1 MILHGENLMI
11 SVDGSVLAASK
22 SCNVD
27 VDVDTIKVS
36 SPTDGAWEHSIAGR
50 KSWKVTT
57 NHLLMTNQPIESMVE
72 GVAVANPD
80 TYSGYYYGNSYVKVG
95 NSRTVDISQRGL
107 TIVYPFLTRTPD
119 NFDTY
124 GDDETAAEQAMSN
137 MVSTLDALATGTI
150 MAIVSWDAYGMSA
163 TLKAK
168 LESVFN
174 MSLTNIVQVGRYRDA
189 LVIIGSKGVFG
200 TAECKHA
207 VNMVGQ
213 TVHAKQYFNSG
224 NTLLGTPV
232 KSMLTKVGQTVTMR
246 MQVDGLANDHLIGT
260 AICKSAKTTATKG
273 NLLQGSFAWE
283 GTGPLT

>member
-57 NHLLMTNQPIESMVE
+57 SHLLMTNQPIESMVE
-72 GVAVANPD
+72 GVAVANPGA
-80 TYSGYYYGNSYVKVG
+80 YSGYYYDNSYVKVG
-95 NSRTVDISQRGL
+95 NSRTVDILLRGL
-107 TIVYPFLTRTPD
+107 TIVYPFITRTPD

-124 GDDETAAEQAMSN
+124 GDDETEAETAMSS
-137 MVSTLDALATGTI
+137 MVSTLDALETGTI
-150 MAIVSWDAYGMSA
+150 MAIVSHDAYGINA

-174 MSLTNIVQVGRYRDA
+174 MSLTNIVRVGRYRDA

-207 VNMVGQ
+207 VNEIGQ
-213 TVHAKQYFNSG
+213 TVHAKQYFSSG
-224 NTLLGTPV
+224 NMLLRTPA
-232 KSMLTKVGQTVTMR
+232 KDMITKVGQTVTMR
-246 MQVDGLANDHLIGT
+246 MQVDGMANDHLTGT
-260 AICKSAKTTATKG
+260 AICKSAKITATKS
-273 NLLQGSFAWE
+273 NLLQGSFVWE
-283 GTGPLT
+283 GSGPLT

>member
-1 MILHGENLMI
+1 MI

-36 SPTDGAWEHSIAGR
+36 SPTDGAWEHSIVGR

-72 GVAVANPD
+72 GMAVANPGA
-80 TYSGYYYGNSYVKVG
+80 YSGYYYGYSYVKVG
-95 NSRTVDISQRGL
+95 NSRTVDIMLRGL

-124 GDDETAAEQAMSN
+124 GNDETEAETAMSN
-137 MVSTLDALATGTI
+137 MVSTLDALETGTI
-150 MAIVSWDAYGMSA
+150 MAIVSLDAYGINA

-174 MSLTNIVQVGRYRDA
+174 MSLTNIVRVGRNRDA

-207 VNMVGQ
+207 VNAVNEIGQ
-213 TVHAKQYFNSG
+213 TVHAKQYFSSG
-224 NTLLGTPV
+224 NTLLRTPV
-232 KSMLTKVGQTVTMR
+232 KDMITKVGQTVTMR
-246 MQVDGLANDHLIGT
+246 MQVDGLANDHLSGT
-260 AICKSAKTTATKG
+260 AICKSAKITATKS

>member
-1 MILHGENLMI
+1 MI

-36 SPTDGAWEHSIAGR
+36 SPTDGSWEHSIAGR

-72 GVAVANPD
+72 GVAVANPGA
-80 TYSGYYYGNSYVKVG
+80 YSGYYYGNGYVKVG
-95 NSRTVDISQRGL
+95 NSKTVYIILRGL
-107 TIVYPFLTRTPD
+107 TIVYPFITRTPD

-137 MVSTLDALATGTI
+137 MVSTLDALESGTI
-150 MAIVSWDAYGMSA
+150 MAIVSQDAYGINA

-174 MSLTNIVQVGRYRDA
+174 MSLTNIVRVGKNRDA

-207 VNMVGQ
+207 VNTVGQ
-213 TVHAKQYFNSG
+213 TVHAKQYFSSG
-224 NTLLGTPV
+224 NTLMGTPV
-232 KSMLTKVGQTVTMR
+232 KDMITRVGQTVTMR

-260 AICKSAKTTATKG
+260 AICKSAKITATKS
-273 NLLQGSFAWE
+273 NLLQGSFVWE
-283 GTGPLT
+283 GSGPLT

>member
-36 SPTDGAWEHSIAGR
+36 SPTDGSWEHSIAGR

-72 GVAVANPD
+72 GVAVANPA

-124 GDDETAAEQAMSN
+124 GNDETEAETAMSN
-137 MVSTLDALATGTI
+137 MVSTLDALETGTI
-150 MAIVSWDAYGMSA
+150 MAIVSLDAYGINA

-174 MSLTNIVQVGRYRDA
+174 MSLTNIVRVGRNRDA

-207 VNMVGQ
+207 VNEIGQ
-213 TVHAKQYFNSG
+213 TVHAKQYFSSG
-224 NTLLGTPV
+224 NTLLRTPV
-232 KSMLTKVGQTVTMR
+232 KDMITKVGQTVTMR
-246 MQVDGLANDHLIGT
+246 MQVDGMANDHLTGT
-260 AICKSAKTTATKG
+260 AICKSAKITATKG